1 MWLKRLELWGFKS
14 FYEKTVLEFTPGI
27 SAIVGPNGCGKS
39 NIVDAVRWAMGE
51 QGLRTL
57 RAKNSEDLIFAGSG
71 EFPPSQTAE
80 VSLIFDN
87 QDGTAP
93 GQFRN
98 LTEIEITRRLH
109 RSGESE
115 YLINR
120 APCRLK
126 DIVEFFLGTG
136 LGKQAYSIIEQGEIE
151 RIIQAKPGEIRG
163 LIEESAGISKYRFR
177 RDEALRKIEL
187 TEQNLA
193 RVRDILLELKRQ
205 LNSLS
210 RQAKKAERYH
220 RYRSELRDKELV
232 LFAYRAGEV
241 KKALS
246 LLEQEKEQAER
257 EKEQLS
263 SRKLLLESELE
274 KAGSSVFL
282 LEQELQKAY
291 EAKLETKSRIKQL
304 ESELELLSRQKENE
318 QQAEARRLEELAELN
333 SIQAQLSQE
342 FKNKEEEKDQVEFE
356 LASLLADLEAGE
368 KELAQRQKEY
378 QEEKHRTD
386 RLRGE
391 LEQIQNQLVR
401 AEERREG
408 LFSRKKELEKQL
420 RELDARISQDTP
432 RLQDYRQRSFNF
444 NQSLYELK
452 KAFSELEARISR
464 VQQER
469 EKLNQSFSEQK
480 GRVEELRARY
490 QEVLARHQSLAEM
503 VEKLEGFER
512 GVKFVLERA
521 RSQPEENGIYG
532 LLADI
537 IETSPEYEQAV
548 EAVLGE
554 RIQSIL
560 VESPERA
567 CQAIEWL
574 REESAGWGAFVPK
587 KLKAGEPVAI
597 PEQFQKMGAKPLLE
611 VIQVREGFE
620 EVAQALL
627 GPALLVDDLDKALQL
642 WRQNNFRGAFVT
654 PEGVVLDPVGI
665 LSGGKRDQ
673 SGILSKKRQL
683 KELEKEKESLRARL
697 QDAEKGLSETQSRL
711 LLKEKELEELL
722 NRKHRLELE
731 VLNQEKDLKRANDEL
746 NLFSEELEGL
756 KEEKARLNQELVEL
770 EKELEVYQ
778 EKLREDER
786 KVEKLKEELEQAEK
800 SVQEKES
807 ELNQIQIR
815 LNHLSQERAR
825 FREKLLALE
834 ESRLRIKERIDE
846 SKKRSGLLEQELEEG
861 KSRLEEF
868 DSRLEELRAEIS
880 MLNQSL
886 EQENE
891 RELNL
896 ESERNQRAEELEGL
910 RRQAKELAGRLEELG
925 ERVKSLELKIEKKRL
940 ELENQAN
947 FLGELYDLN
956 LDEVLREFEPRT
968 RQADFNPEEY
978 SLRVEELKR
987 LLHRM
992 GEVNPTALEEYQE
1005 IESRY
1010 NFLSEQESDLI
1021 SALEK
1026 LKETI
1031 QKINREY
1038 RRQFKATFEAVN
1050 QHFQELFPRLF
1061 GGGKAM
1067 LVLDEG
1073 SDLLDAGIEIIAQPP
1088 GKKLQSLSLLSG
1100 GEKSLCALALIFAL
1114 FLHRPSPFCLLDEA
1128 DASLD
1133 DVNIDRFNHLLRK
1146 MSENSQI
1153 LLVTHNKRTMEL
1165 ADVIYGVTM
1174 EKPGISK
1181 VVSVRLEQVPE

>member
-1 MWLKRLELWGFKS
+1 MWLKRIELWGFKS
-14 FYEKTVLEFTPGI
+14 FYEKTTLEFGPGI

-51 QGLRTL
+51 QGLRSL

-80 VSLIFDN
+80 VSLVFDN
-87 QDGTAP
+87 QDGSAP

-98 LTEIEITRRLH
+98 LTEIEITRRIH

-151 RIIQAKPGEIRG
+151 RIIQAKPEEIRG

-210 RQAKKAERYH
+210 RQAKKAERYQ
-220 RYRSELRDKELV
+220 RYRSELREKELV
-232 LFAYRAGEV
+232 LFAYRTGEI

-246 LLEQEKEQAER
+246 ELEEKREEAEKTREQI
-257 EKEQLS
+257 K
-263 SRKLLLESELE
+263 SRLILLESELE
-274 KAGSSVFL
+274 QSNSLVFL
-282 LEQELQKAY
+282 SEQELQKTY
-291 EAKLETKSRIKQL
+291 EQKLELKAQIKRL
-304 ESELELLSRQKENE
+304 ESELELLSRQKQNE
-318 QQAEARRLEELAELN
+318 ELAEKKRLEELAHLK
-333 SIQAQLSQE
+333 STRAQLEQE
-342 FKNKEEEKDQVEFE
+342 LESKEEEKNQAEFE
-356 LASLLADLEAGE
+356 LASLVADLEAGE
-368 KELAQRQKEY
+368 KVLAQK
-378 QEEKHRTD
+378 QEEFKEQKSRAKQ
-386 RLRGE
+386 LRAE
-391 LEQIQNQLVR
+391 LEQVHNQLVR
-401 AEERREG
+401 AEERLEG
-408 LFSRKKELEKQL
+408 LVSRKKYLEKQI
-420 RELDARISQDTP
+420 RELDARISQGAP

-452 KAFSELEARISR
+452 RSFSELKARVKQ
-464 VQQER
+464 VQAER
-469 EKLNQSFSEQK
+469 EEVKQSFSEQK
-480 GRVEELRARY
+480 GRVEELRTRY
-490 QEVLARHQSLAEM
+490 QEVLARHQSLSEM
-503 VEKLEGFER
+503 IEKLEGFER
-512 GVKFVLERA
+512 GVKFILERA

-532 LLADI
+532 ILADI

-554 RIQSIL
+554 RIQSVL
-560 VESPERA
+560 VDSPERA
-567 CQAIEWL
+567 CQAIECL
-574 REESAGWGAFVPK
+574 RKESAGWGAFVPIN
-587 KLKAGEPVAI
+587 LKAEEPVVI

-611 VIQVREGFE
+611 VVQVQKGFE
-620 EVAQALL
+620 EVARALL
-627 GPALLVDDLDKALQL
+627 GPALLVDNLERALQL
-642 WRQNNFRGAFVT
+642 WKQNNFRGAFVT
-654 PEGVVLDPVGI
+654 PEGVVLDPLGI

-673 SGILSKKRQL
+673 GGILSQKREL
-683 KELEKEKESLRARL
+683 KELEAERDSLKARL
-697 QDAEKGLSETQSRL
+697 KEAEQKLAEIQSRL

-722 NRKHRLELE
+722 NRRHRMELE

-746 NLFSEELEGL
+746 NLFSEELEELKAEKSRLQKELVDLEKELETLREKIKQDQEKEQSLKKELEEAEQIVLEKEKDLKELQLQNNRLAQQRAGL
-756 KEEKARLNQELVEL
+756 KEKVLALEESWLRMKERISEEEKRAEDIKAELGEGEKRISELAHRVKEL
-770 EKELEVYQ
+770 EKELLTFRQ
-778 EKLREDER
+778 N
-786 KVEKLKEELEQAEK
+786 LEQA
-800 SVQEKES
+800 S
-807 ELNQIQIR
+807 ERELVLEGERNQKAQ
-815 LNHLSQERAR
+815 
-825 FREKLLALE
+825 KLE
-834 ESRLRIKERIDE
+834 ELKEQVKE
-846 SKKRSGLLEQELEEG
+846 LSTKRGELEEQI
-861 KSRLEEF
+861 KAL
-868 DSRLEELRAEIS
+868 
-880 MLNQSL
+880 
-886 EQENE
+886 
-891 RELNL
+891 
-896 ESERNQRAEELEGL
+896 ELE
-910 RRQAKELAGRLEELG
+910 
-925 ERVKSLELKIEKKRL
+925 IEKKKL
-940 ELENQAN
+940 ELEHQEGLLA
-947 FLGELYDLN
+947 ELYDLN
-956 LDEVLREFEPRT
+956 LEEILKEFEPRT
-968 RQADFNPEEY
+968 REPDFNPEEY

-987 LLHRM
+987 LIHRM

-1038 RRQFKATFEAVN
+1038 RRQFKSTFEAVN
-1050 QHFQELFPRLF
+1050 QHFQELFPKLF

-1073 SDLLDAGIEIIAQPP
+1073 SDLLEAGIEIVAQPP

-1114 FLHRPSPFCLLDEA
+1114 YLHHPSPFCLLDEA
-1128 DASLD
+1128 DAALD
-1133 DVNIDRFNHLLRK
+1133 DVNIDRFNRLLRK
-1146 MSENSQI
+1146 LAESSQI
-1153 LLVTHNKRTMEL
+1153 ILVTHNKRTMEL
-1165 ADVIYGVTM
+1165 ADVIYGITM